1 MAYRQNPIESEEEG
15 EEEVEE
21 EDKDEGKG
29 HQIILCMQ
37 KCIKKKGEI
46 GRLWIKAYSNQK
58 LAVAIGQGG
67 CGGRG
72 I

>member
-37 KCIKKKGEI
+37 KCIKKRRNWEAVDKGI
-46 GRLWIKAYSNQK
+46 L
-58 LAVAIGQGG
+58 
-67 CGGRG
+67 
-72 I
+72 